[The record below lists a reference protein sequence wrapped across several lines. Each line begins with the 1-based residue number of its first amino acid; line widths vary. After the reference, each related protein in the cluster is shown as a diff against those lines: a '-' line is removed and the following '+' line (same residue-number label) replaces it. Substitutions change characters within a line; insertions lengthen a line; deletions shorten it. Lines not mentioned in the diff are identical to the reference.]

1 MTTTANQVPSGVC
14 LSLLSL
20 VYSLKAQA
28 SKTVISWDGGRDMS
42 EGERERE
49 NEFKE
54 TGPGLFF
61 AFYREVDCQGLE
73 STN

>member
-1 MTTTANQVPSGVC
+1 MTTTANQAPSGVC

-28 SKTVISWDGGRDMS
+28 SKTVISWDGGRGMS
-42 EGERERE
+42 DRERE
-49 NEFKE
+49 KENEFQE

-61 AFYREVDCQGLE
+61 ASYREVDCQELE

>member
-1 MTTTANQVPSGVC
+1 M
-14 LSLLSL
+14 
-20 VYSLKAQA
+20 YSLKAQA
-28 SKTVISWDGGRDMS
+28 SKTVISGDGGRDMS